1 MDKKLDFIR
10 EALIDKMYEV
20 LSDGKITSTE
30 QLLNFA
36 KAYGELAEKH
46 TVQGVSVDKDSI

>member
-1 MDKKLDFIR
+1 MDKKLEFIR
-10 EALIDKMYEV
+10 ETLIDKMYEA

-36 KAYGELAEKH
+36 KAYGELAEKAPE
-46 TVQGVSVDKDSI
+46 QAAQSGKDTI